1 MKRIIGLCQSVIR
14 GTEDPHPGMI
24 DHTCVKSPVN
34 QQPQF
39 PQPLFPPPQK
49 QDRSRIQIS
58 HSQQSFPPQ
67 PLFLLPRSPQLLLP
81 QPLPQPP
88 PQNSKRMIQMQ
99 LLPKIPLPQ
108 LLLPQELLQPQFV
121 AVKSL
126 IFSAS
131 TFYLCSIV
139 CGGACQCFRKRLA
152 IISAY
157 SKI

>member
-1 MKRIIGLCQSVIR
+1 MKRIILLCQSVIR
-14 GTEDPHPGMI
+14 GTEDPHPRMI

-39 PQPLFPPPQK
+39 PQPLLPPPQK

-67 PLFLLPRSPQLLLP
+67 PLFLFPRSPQLLLP

-99 LLPKIPLPQ
+99 LLPKIPLQQ
-108 LLLPQELLQPQFV
+108 LLLLLQELLLQPQLLPPQLLPQQQ
-121 AVKSL
+121 KMM
-126 IFSAS
+126 
-131 TFYLCSIV
+131 
-139 CGGACQCFRKRLA
+139 
-152 IISAY
+152 ISRIMIQQQLPPPQPLLHIY
-157 SKI
+157 RNLL

>member
-1 MKRIIGLCQSVIR
+1 MKRIIRLCQSIIR

-39 PQPLFPPPQK
+39 PQPLLPPPQK

-67 PLFLLPRSPQLLLP
+67 PLFLFPRSPQLLLP

-99 LLPKIPLPQ
+99 LLPKIPLLQ
-108 LLLPQELLQPQFV
+108 LLLLLQELLLQPQFV

-131 TFYLCSIV
+131 TFLFMLYCMRGSLSMFPEKTCNNFLI
-139 CGGACQCFRKRLA
+139 
-152 IISAY
+152 
-157 SKI
+157 

>member
-1 MKRIIGLCQSVIR
+1 MKRIILLCQSVIR

-39 PQPLFPPPQK
+39 PQPLLPPPQK

-58 HSQQSFPPQ
+58 HSQQSLPPQ
-67 PLFLLPRSPQLLLP
+67 PLL
-81 QPLPQPP
+81 LPQPP
-88 PQNSKRMIQMQ
+88 PQNSNRMIQMQ
-99 LLPKIPLPQ
+99 LLPKIPLQQ
-108 LLLPQELLQPQFV
+108 LLLLLQELLLQPQFV

-152 IISAY
+152 IIF
-157 SKI
+157 

>member
-1 MKRIIGLCQSVIR
+1 M
-14 GTEDPHPGMI
+14 P
-24 DHTCVKSPVN
+24 
-34 QQPQF
+34 
-39 PQPLFPPPQK
+39 
-49 QDRSRIQIS
+49 IS
-58 HSQQSFPPQ
+58 HSGYGRSAPRDDRSYVCKKSGKSATAISTAVVSTATEAGQEQHPDQPSFPPQ

-99 LLPKIPLPQ
+99 LLPKIPLLQ
-108 LLLPQELLQPQFV
+108 LLLLLQELLLQPQFV

-152 IISAY
+152 IIF
-157 SKI
+157 

>member
-1 MKRIIGLCQSVIR
+1 MPISHSGYGRSAPR
-14 GTEDPHPGMI
+14 D
-24 DHTCVKSPVN
+24 
-34 QQPQF
+34 
-39 PQPLFPPPQK
+39 
-49 QDRSRIQIS
+49 DRSYVCKKSGKSATAISTAVVATATEAGQIS

-67 PLFLLPRSPQLLLP
+67 PLFLFPRSPQLLLP

-99 LLPKIPLPQ
+99 LLPKIPLLQ
-108 LLLPQELLQPQFV
+108 LLLLLQELLLQPQFV

-152 IISAY
+152 IIF
-157 SKI
+157 

>member
-1 MKRIIGLCQSVIR
+1 MKRIIRLCQSVIR

-39 PQPLFPPPQK
+39 PQ

-99 LLPKIPLPQ
+99 LLPKIPLLQ
-108 LLLPQELLQPQFV
+108 LLLLLQELLLQPQFV

-139 CGGACQCFRKRLA
+139 CGRACQCFRKRLA
-152 IISAY
+152 IIF
-157 SKI
+157 